1 MLWEQ
6 QPLTWGTFF
15 YCQVEPM
22 WAEVCSLLT
31 SHQRA
36 VGNFLSAT
44 ILSLST
50 YAESNFM
57 SPYKTPCA
65 QNQPNL
71 AIFYEDALFCTSVSN
86 FFPLGLPFLTGHLLW
101 VLSKISSLPRIGCEV
116 YICNLA
122 REWCRVKMNLLYRM
136 LWAQAKIIYDAMLVS
151 SESIC
156 SLTGM
161 FILSQLW
168 VTLTVFQAPSG
179 YMWYWEMRSDNSQ
192 LVFWTWEVPHRQC

>member
-15 YCQVEPM
+15 YCQVEPT

-36 VGNFLSAT
+36 VRNFLSAAT
-44 ILSLST
+44 VPSVST
-50 YAESNFM
+50 YAESDFM
-57 SPYKTPCA
+57 SPYMTSHA

-71 AIFYEDALFCTSVSN
+71 ALFYEDALFCTMVSN
-86 FFPLGLPFLTGHLLW
+86 FFPLALPFLTGHLLW
-101 VLSKISSLPRIGCEV
+101 VLSKISSLPSIGCEV
-116 YICNLA
+116 YISSLA
-122 REWCRVKMNLLYRM
+122 GEWCRVKMNLLYRM
-136 LWAQAKIIYDAMLVS
+136 LWAQAKIIYEAMLVS

-168 VTLTVFQAPSG
+168 ATLTVFQTPSG
-179 YMWYWEMRSDNSQ
+179 YM
-192 LVFWTWEVPHRQC
+192 

>member
-6 QPLTWGTFF
+6 QPLTWGTSF
-15 YCQVEPM
+15 YYQVDST

-31 SHQRA
+31 SHQRV
-36 VGNFLSAT
+36 VGNFLSAAT

-57 SPYKTPCA
+57 SPYMTPCV

-71 AIFYEDALFCTSVSN
+71 AVFYEDALFCTSVSN

-116 YICNLA
+116 YICSLA
-122 REWCRVKMNLLYRM
+122 GEWCRLKIILLYRM
-136 LWAQAKIIYDAMLVS
+136 LWAQAKIIYEAMSVS

-156 SLTGM
+156 SLRGM
-161 FILSQLW
+161 VVLSQLW
-168 VTLTVFQAPSG
+168 VTLTAFQAPSC
-179 YMWYWEMRSDNSQ
+179 YMWYWEMK
-192 LVFWTWEVPHRQC
+192 